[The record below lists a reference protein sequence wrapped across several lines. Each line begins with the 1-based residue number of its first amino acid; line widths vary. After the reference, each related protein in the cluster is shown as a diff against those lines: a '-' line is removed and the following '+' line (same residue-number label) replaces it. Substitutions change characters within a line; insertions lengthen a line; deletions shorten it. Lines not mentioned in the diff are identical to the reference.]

1 MQSSMDNISEQICKT
16 QSVDNISYS
25 EENQYTA
32 SMLHACGG
40 RCPAKSSCRHRRI
53 TGIAQ
58 SAYKCIH
65 YMSSIPIS
73 HFSAN
78 AKPTGKASC
87 FRWGS
92 VFIIIT
98 FCLLITFPNGYS
110 VALSVLDRLLIYSF
124 RAVILSSVFVIGFF
138 S

>member
-1 MQSSMDNISEQICKT
+1 MAKVSNAARNFRNGLCM
-16 QSVDNISYS
+16 VVHV
-25 EENQYTA
+25 
-32 SMLHACGG
+32 LCGG
-40 RCPAKSSCRHRRI
+40 LLLRSVILFSGSGYILGWGVA
-53 TGIAQ
+53 
-58 SAYKCIH
+58 
-65 YMSSIPIS
+65 IS
-73 HFSAN
+73 LLRLARYFSAN
-78 AKPTGKASC
+78 AKTPPAKHHASDG
-87 FRWGS
+87 GS